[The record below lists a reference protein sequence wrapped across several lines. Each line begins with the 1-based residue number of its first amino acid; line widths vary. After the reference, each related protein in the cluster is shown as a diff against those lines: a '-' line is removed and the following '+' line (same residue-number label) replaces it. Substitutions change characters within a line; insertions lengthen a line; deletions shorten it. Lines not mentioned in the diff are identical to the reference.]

1 LSASTGTVVRTADGL
16 RELTP
21 EWERLYPESATRN
34 PFLRAEWTKAYLDG
48 VGRESDLFIV
58 AVHAD
63 GRLVGVAPLCVERRA
78 GFRILRFITEDRSDY
93 LGFLCARDHETAAQD
108 LIDTIL
114 DQSDQ
119 WDLALLKRLA
129 PEYSGLA
136 GVQFPAAV
144 RARGTVATTARY
156 TAADVDWEQ
165 LHEVGPS
172 WLKRTRKRLPRF
184 LRDGWLLE
192 RFTGAEAAA
201 RLGSVAEVEA
211 RSWKARENVMRL
223 QPGAGQELLRRA
235 FETLGTRGEMQ
246 LWMASL
252 DGRPAAYRIDFV
264 LADKVWIYQLGYD
277 QDFHRASVGSFLG
290 YVALEQAWRS
300 GVREYDYLSGDE
312 PYKVERTMASRE
324 IRDLAFYRRTLKGG
338 AAFALLLAPR
348 WYLKE
353 VPVLRSA
360 FRSARTLV
368 RALGN
373 RR

>member
-1 LSASTGTVVRTADGL
+1 MSAPRGAVIRTAGGL
-16 RELTP
+16 AELVP
-21 EWERLYPESATRN
+21 DWQQLYQESAARN
-34 PFLRAEWTKAYLDG
+34 PFLSADWTQAYLDT
-48 VGRESDLFIV
+48 VGGETDLFIV
-58 AVHAD
+58 ALRAE
-63 GRLVGVAPLCVERRA
+63 GRLIGVAPLCIERRG

-93 LGFLCARDHETAAQD
+93 LGFLCARGHDTAAQE
-108 LIDTIL
+108 LIETIV
-114 DQSDQ
+114 DQGDE

-129 PEYSGLA
+129 PDYSGLA

-144 RARGTVATTARY
+144 RTRRTVATMAHY

-165 LHEVGPS
+165 LHQIGPS

-184 LRDGWLLE
+184 LRDGWVLE

-201 RLGSVAEVEA
+201 RLDQVAQVEA
-211 RSWKARENVMRL
+211 RSWKAHDDVMRL
-223 QPGAGQELLRRA
+223 QPGGGQELLQRA
-235 FETLGTRGEMQ
+235 FETLGERGEMQ

-252 DGRPAAYRIDFV
+252 HGRPAAYRIDF
-264 LADKVWIYQLGYD
+264 LLPDKVWIYQLGYD
-277 QDFHRASVGSFLG
+277 QEFNRASVGSFLG

-312 PYKVERTMASRE
+312 PYKAERTMASRK
-324 IRDLAFYRRTLKGG
+324 IRDLAFYRPTVQGRV
-338 AAFALLLAPR
+338 AFALLLAPR

-360 FRSARTLV
+360 FRSARGVV

>member
-1 LSASTGTVVRTADGL
+1 LSASKGTVVRTADGL

-21 EWERLYPESATRN
+21 GWERLYQESATRN
-34 PFLRAEWTKAYLDG
+34 PFLNAEWTQGYLETL
-48 VGRESDLFIV
+48 GRQTDLFIV
-58 AVHAD
+58 AVHAE
-63 GRLVGVAPLCVERRA
+63 GRLVGLAPLCIERRA
-78 GFRILRFITEDRSDY
+78 GFRVLRFITEDRSDY
-93 LGFLCARDHETAAQD
+93 LGFLCTRDHETAGQE

-114 DQSDQ
+114 DQGDE

-136 GVQFPAAV
+136 GVQFPSTV
-144 RARGTVATTARY
+144 RTRGTVGTTARY

-165 LHEVGPS
+165 LHEIGPS

-192 RFTGAEAAA
+192 RFTGTEAAA
-201 RLGSVAEVEA
+201 RLDLVAQVEA

-235 FETLGTRGEMQ
+235 LETLGTRGEMQ

-252 DGRPAAYRIDFV
+252 DGRAAAYRIDFV
-264 LADKVWIYQLGYD
+264 LPDKVWIYQLGYD
-277 QDFHRASVGSFLG
+277 QEFHRASVGSFLG

-300 GVREYDYLSGDE
+300 GAREYDYLSGDE
-312 PYKVERTMASRE
+312 PYKAERTMASRE
-324 IRDLAFYRRTLKGG
+324 IRDLAFYRRTVQGR

-348 WYLKE
+348 WYLRE
-353 VPVLRSA
+353 VPLLRSA
-360 FRSARTLV
+360 FRSARSLV
-368 RALGN
+368 SALGN
-373 RR
+373 RG